1 MTLRARRA
9 LRTAAQR
16 KRCSIFTDALRSH
29 PRSAALL
36 DAPRVIL
43 RVLCWNEN
51 ASPPTPSPRAFKLR
65 VTHLM
70 PTTVLPYGA
79 EPLPPLAPQPQP
91 PPQQALSA
99 TPRQRPRSAAA
110 AALPPVERMAPGRA
124 LRTYGGVLR
133 GAMLQAATT
142 RLEDEVA
149 QMQSSLESAQQLA
162 HSARGGEE
170 QGRPQSAW
178 MRRALASIG

>member
-1 MTLRARRA
+1 
-9 LRTAAQR
+9 
-16 KRCSIFTDALRSH
+16 
-29 PRSAALL
+29 
-36 DAPRVIL
+36 
-43 RVLCWNEN
+43 VLCWNDD

-79 EPLPPLAPQPQP
+79 EPLPRLAPQPTQ
-91 PPQQALSA
+91 PQQALSA

-110 AALPPVERMAPGRA
+110 AALPPVERMAPGLA

-149 QMQSSLESAQQLA
+149 QMQTALESAQQLA
-162 HSARGGEE
+162 NSARGGDDE

-178 MRRALASIG
+178 MRRALAGIG

>member
-1 MTLRARRA
+1 MSTRPPGNSTKHALFDRRP
-9 LRTAAQR
+9 
-16 KRCSIFTDALRSH
+16 SH
-29 PRSAALL
+29 PRFAALL

-43 RVLCWNEN
+43 RVLCWNED
-51 ASPPTPSPRAFKLR
+51 ASPPTPSLGAFKLR
-65 VTHLM
+65 VTHLL

-79 EPLPPLAPQPQP
+79 EPLPRLAPQPTQP
-91 PPQQALSA
+91 PPSLSA
-99 TPRQRPRSAAA
+99 TPRRRPRSAAA

-149 QMQSSLESAQQLA
+149 QMQAALESAQQLA
-162 HSARGGEE
+162 NSARGGSGE
-170 QGRPQSAW
+170 QARPQSAW
-178 MRRALASIG
+178 MSRALKGIAIG